1 MLKEKKMDIQSL
13 INKKR
18 QKKELS
24 EEEIRFF
31 IFGYYRDEILE
42 EQAAAM
48 LTLIYT
54 NGITPKEMTYLTNAM
69 AETRPRIR
77 II

>member
-1 MLKEKKMDIQSL
+1 MDIKEI

-18 QKKELS
+18 EKKELS

-31 IFGYYRDEILE
+31 VFGYFKDEILE
-42 EQAAAM
+42 EQAAAL

-54 NGITPKEMTYLTNAM
+54 NGITPKEMAYLTNAM
-69 AETRPRIR
+69 AETRSRIR
-77 II
+77 TL

>member
-1 MLKEKKMDIQSL
+1 MDIKFL

-18 QKKELS
+18 QKKELT

-31 IFGYYRDEILE
+31 IFGYFRDEIIE
-42 EQAAAM
+42 EQAAAL

-54 NGITPKEMTYLTNAM
+54 NGITIKEMTYLTKAM
-69 AETRPRIR
+69 AETRTRTR
-77 II
+77 VV